1 MAAKDKELVMQD
13 ELVGFQSE
21 LGVVLKKAREAQKL
35 SIQDVCGRLHF
46 NPKLVQ
52 ALEED
57 EFTAFNDPAH
67 ARSFIRGYAR
77 LLGLDEEAL
86 LDKHRQLFPEQ
97 VLNAIGIKTETMVMT
112 SRAFEMPNYSWI
124 IGVLVILVA
133 LIWALSKINFTSF
146 SETKAPEAAPAV
158 STEALPEVALPAA
171 ERATESDAQQ
181 LTTEIQLP
189 PAQATKSEATAPES
203 SKTEPAKAEATNTV
217 DVQLNATEN
226 SWVTVK
232 DSAGKTIFTKLVK
245 AGSNEHVRGIPPLNL
260 HIGNAKGTQVLLN
273 GQSVDFSASIYNN
286 TARVTLGAE

>member
-46 NPKLVQ
+46 NEKLVK

-97 VLNAIGIKTETMVMT
+97 VLNAIGVKTQTMAMT
-112 SRAFEMPNYSWI
+112 SKGFEMPKYSWM
-124 IGVLVILVA
+124 IGVLIILLA
-133 LIWALSKINFTSF
+133 LMWSLSNINFTSF
-146 SETKAPEAAPAV
+146 SETKAPAAPVTSA
-158 STEALPEVALPAA
+158 EALPEVALPAA

-189 PAQATKSEATAPES
+189 PAQTAKPEAASPEAV
-203 SKTEPAKAEATNTV
+203 KTEPAKVDAANTI

-232 DSAGKTIFTKLVK
+232 DSTGKTIFTKLVK
-245 AGSNEHVRGIPPLNL
+245 AGANEHLRGVPPLNL

-273 GQSVDFSASIYNN
+273 GQSVDFSASIVNN